1 MLITKSAYPQKWRAI
16 NMLASWE
23 LKRQDLKRQ
32 ITNNFAIDVTNFQ
45 LMVDDIQK
53 EAKAYREKFPGDDK
67 ASKLP
72 IISTESFSISK
83 VGWIKFT
90 FRAFSIFASL
100 PELRL
105 RTNF

>member
-1 MLITKSAYPQKWRAI
+1 VLITKSAYPQKWRAI
-16 NMLASWE
+16 NLLASWE

-67 ASKLP
+67 ASKLADHLDR
-72 IISTESFSISK
+72 IVLNFQSRLDKIYDQ
-83 VGWIKFT
+83 G
-90 FRAFSIFASL
+90 IFNLRIAS
-100 PELRL
+100 
-105 RTNF
+105 